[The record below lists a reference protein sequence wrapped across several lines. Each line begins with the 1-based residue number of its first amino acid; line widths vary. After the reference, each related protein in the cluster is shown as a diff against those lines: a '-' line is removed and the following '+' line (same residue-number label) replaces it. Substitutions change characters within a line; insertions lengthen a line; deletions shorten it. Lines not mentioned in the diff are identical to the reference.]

1 MKKIILVLFVIG
13 MVFGVMDLESMSMFL
28 LTKLIA
34 ILCMIP
40 ALLTLK
46 VQE

>member
-1 MKKIILVLFVIG
+1 MKKTVLILFVIG
-13 MVFGVMDLESMSMFL
+13 MIFGVMDLDSMSMFL
-28 LTKLIA
+28 LTKLVA
-34 ILCMIP
+34 ILCMLP

>member
-13 MVFGVMDLESMSMFL
+13 MIFGVMDLDSMSMFL
-28 LTKLIA
+28 LTKLVA
-34 ILCMIP
+34 LLCMLP

>member
-1 MKKIILVLFVIG
+1 MKKTVLILFVIG
-13 MVFGVMDLESMSMFL
+13 MIFGVMDLDSMSMFL
-28 LTKLIA
+28 LTKLVAVI
-34 ILCMIP
+34 CMTP

>member
-13 MVFGVMDLESMSMFL
+13 MIFGVMDLDSMSIFL
-28 LTKLIA
+28 LTKLVSLI
-34 ILCMIP
+34 CMLP